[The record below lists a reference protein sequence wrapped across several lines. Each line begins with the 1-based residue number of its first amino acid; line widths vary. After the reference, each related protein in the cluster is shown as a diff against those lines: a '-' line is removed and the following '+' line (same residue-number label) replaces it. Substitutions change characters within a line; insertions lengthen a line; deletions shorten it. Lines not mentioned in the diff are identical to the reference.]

1 MSEVVA
7 LSRISA
13 HGDVGFGSKSSSFG
27 RSVHLRSNEIDV
39 SGCRMFIASCAG
51 VMSALFDVCS

>member
-1 MSEVVA
+1 MREVVA

-13 HGDVGFGSKSSSFG
+13 HGDVGFGSKSSLFFC
-27 RSVHLRSNEIDV
+27 SVHLRSNEVDV
-39 SGCRMFIASCAG
+39 FGCRMFIAFCVG

>member
-1 MSEVVA
+1 MREVVA

-13 HGDVGFGSKSSSFG
+13 RGGVGFGSKSSSFFC
-27 RSVHLRSNEIDV
+27 SVHLHSNEV
-39 SGCRMFIASCAG
+39 GVFGCRMFIAFCGG